1 VLDVRYITG
10 LEQSLTTTLLFGRA
24 ASVMAMYPPTQEVI
38 VTHQPEV
45 FELPDDAHFRGHD
58 VVDENGVAVGK
69 ITDIVYD
76 HLTEQPRW
84 GVVATGLLKAAH
96 YVPLVAKTYMS
107 ESGAVVVPY
116 DKHTILHSPKAAR
129 DHVLSPMK
137 ERELEHH
144 YALAQ

>member
-1 VLDVRYITG
+1 MTD
-10 LEQSLTTTLLFGRA
+10 QS
-24 ASVMAMYPPTQEVI
+24 VP
-38 VTHQPEV
+38 
-45 FELPDDAHFRGHD
+45 FELPDETHFRGHE

-76 HLTEQPRW
+76 HRTEQPRW
-84 GVVATGLLKAAH
+84 GVVDTGFMKSTH

-116 DKHTILHSPKAAR
+116 DRHTILHSPKAAR

-144 YALAQ
+144 YALAE